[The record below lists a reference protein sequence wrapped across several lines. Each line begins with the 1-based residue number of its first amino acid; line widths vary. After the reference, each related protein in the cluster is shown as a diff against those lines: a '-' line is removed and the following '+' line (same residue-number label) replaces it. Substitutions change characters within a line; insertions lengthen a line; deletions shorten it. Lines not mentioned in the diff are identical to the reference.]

1 MLKKTTSVVYAG
13 SAYLLFLGA
22 YLYLVAF
29 ATNVLPDSVSGPAS
43 LPPLHAALADI
54 ALITLFGLQHS
65 IMARPAFK
73 RWWTRVV
80 PQHLERSTYVLIAAA
95 LVIVIVRF
103 WQPIE
108 GDLWNL
114 TGAGKT
120 ALYAVSLLG
129 WLGVPA
135 FSFLTDHFELFGL
148 RQVFEYAVERPTSQA
163 AFKERGVYKK
173 VRHPMMLAFLV
184 GFWAAPHM
192 TIGHLLFSGLMT
204 LYILTGIYFEER
216 DLIRAH
222 GQAYRDYKT
231 RVSMLL
237 PWVGRAEQ
245 KQEELLLAE
254 AERLA
259 GTLTG
264 AALHLPTRSSGNRI
278 REVHAS
284 TTSRSTGASR
294 N

>member
-13 SAYLLFLGA
+13 SAYLLFLAA

-29 ATNVLPDSVSGPAS
+29 ATNVLPDSISGPAS
-43 LPPLHAALADI
+43 LPAVPAALADI
-54 ALITLFGLQHS
+54 AFITLFGLQHS

-95 LVIVIVRF
+95 LVIAIVRF

-108 GDLWNL
+108 GDLWTV
-114 TGAGKT
+114 TGVGQIV
-120 ALYAVSLLG
+120 LYAVSLLG
-129 WLGVPA
+129 WVGVPA
-135 FSFLTDHFELFGL
+135 VSFLTDHFELFGL
-148 RQVFEYAVERPTSQA
+148 RQVFEYAAERPRSQA
-163 AFKERGVYKK
+163 EFKERSVYKT

-222 GQAYRDYKT
+222 GQAYRDYRM

-237 PWVGRAEQ
+237 PWVGCAEQ

-254 AERLA
+254 AERLP
-259 GTLTG
+259 GTITG
-264 AALHLPTRSSGNRI
+264 AELHLPTRSSENMI
-278 REVHAS
+278 RAVHAS
-284 TTSRSTGASR
+284 TTSRSTGASQ